1 MRSRAC
7 RTLPMGPKKG
17 LEYGV
22 TTTTTAVTMEIVLNG
37 GVMVVVT
44 VEVTQAGFHVAPS
57 HEGAVEPAMTSVLRS
72 IARAGV
78 RSPEVPFRKQTP
90 IKANVHVRREMVTKA
105 RMRVLIAMGGA
116 ILAGTIQ
123 NNHNGNGAGE
133 ASEARAIRVIL
144 EQSLECLPTS
154 VAPISQG
161 HRRQAGVR
169 SSATIRRR
177 RSSCRRYV
185 PRLTMSP
192 APRTYPCRFRASRV
206 SRTESDAQTLVAGG
220 LRVIMSMTFAPGHL
234 EDRAPSGRFGVD
246 DSSSGS
252 DRSRMASPSSRS

>member
-1 MRSRAC
+1 
-7 RTLPMGPKKG
+7 MGPKKG

-133 ASEARAIRVIL
+133 ASEARAIRPGTPAPSRGQVERYDQTEEIEL
-144 EQSLECLPTS
+144 QTVRTETHYVPGPEDLPMSLPRVS
-154 VAPISQG
+154 GQQD
-161 HRRQAGVR
+161 R
-169 SSATIRRR
+169 IRRTNTGGR
-177 RSSCRRYV
+177 G
-185 PRLTMSP
+185 
-192 APRTYPCRFRASRV
+192 F
-206 SRTESDAQTLVAGG
+206 ESDN
-220 LRVIMSMTFAPGHL
+220 
-234 EDRAPSGRFGVD
+234 VD
-246 DSSSGS
+246 DL
-252 DRSRMASPSSRS
+252 RPRPS